1 MTDRELLELSARAA
15 GHSELIYCE
24 FWKCMA
30 RWVEE
35 DGGYFDSNSYWN
47 PLTSDGDAL
56 RLAVSL
62 HFTIK
67 VFAARIYE
75 GGFDCPGFVEIWADD
90 SDDLITTEYVTGG
103 DYDSTTRRAIV
114 RAAAEI
120 GKVIQQPKLEDVP
133 EDNYYK
139 AQAEA
144 ENYSRDL

>member
-1 MTDRELLELSARAA
+1 MTDRELLELSAMAA
-15 GHSELIYCE
+15 GHSELMYCE

-35 DGGYFDSNSYWN
+35 DGGYFDSNSCWN

-62 HFTIK
+62 RLTIK

-75 GGFDCPGFVEIWADD
+75 GGFDYPGFVEIWTDDD
-90 SDDLITTEYVTGG
+90 SDGPVITEYVTGG

-114 RAAAEI
+114 RAAAAI
-120 GKVIQQPKLEDVP
+120 
-133 EDNYYK
+133 
-139 AQAEA
+139 AEA
-144 ENYSRDL
+144 ACGAGAGIVPVAN